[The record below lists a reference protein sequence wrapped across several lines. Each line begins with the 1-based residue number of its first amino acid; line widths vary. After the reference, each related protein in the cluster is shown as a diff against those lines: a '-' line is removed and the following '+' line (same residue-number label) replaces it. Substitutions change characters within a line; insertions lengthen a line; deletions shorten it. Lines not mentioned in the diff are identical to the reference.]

1 MFSFN
6 NQRITIT
13 KGERIKDLNSSN
25 NNKASSK
32 NDNNNNNNNNEQI
45 IESSDIFFFYRPKI
59 DTKEVKDIEDVQRFY
74 MVTCNNI
81 NKNTTTTN
89 KNYRLFMLGSKKMP
103 EIVEGKSGSEEKGI
117 GL

>member
-32 NDNNNNNNNNEQI
+32 NDNNNNNNEQI

-81 NKNTTTTN
+81 NKIR
-89 KNYRLFMLGSKKMP
+89 RLQIKIIDFLCLVARRCP
-103 EIVEGKSGSEEKGI
+103 R
-117 GL
+117 